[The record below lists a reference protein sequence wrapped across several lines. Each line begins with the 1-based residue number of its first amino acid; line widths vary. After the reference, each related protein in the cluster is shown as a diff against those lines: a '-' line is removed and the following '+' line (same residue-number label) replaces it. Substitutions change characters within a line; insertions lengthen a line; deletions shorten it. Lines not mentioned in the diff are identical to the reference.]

1 MPFKVPA
8 GRKVVIAGRPVIEE
22 FNLETATNVKPGRL
36 VKKGTDADDVVVNS
50 AGGTP
55 AGWVGWDGEGC
66 HPGISPATRDTAY
79 AQDKKIPVVY
89 GPGIILVGKLA
100 SGQNVTKD
108 TSLVAAAN
116 GELAAAAAMSVA
128 VPAGA
133 TPVTSDAAQPDLTEA
148 GSIPPGGVIVAQAK
162 EDCDASS
169 GAKDI
174 IIKSEI

>member
-1 MPFKVPA
+1 MPFKIPA

-22 FNLETATNVKPGRL
+22 LNVETATNVAPGRL
-36 VKKGTDADDVVVNS
+36 VKKGTDADDIVVNS
-50 AGGTP
+50 AGGNP

-108 TSLVAAAN
+108 TLLVGAAN
-116 GELAAAAAMSVA
+116 GELTAAAAISVS
-128 VPAGA
+128 VPVGG
-133 TPVTSDAAQPDLTEA
+133 TNVTSDAAQPDLVEA
-148 GSIPPGGVIVAQAK
+148 GSIPPGGILVAKAK
-162 EDCDASS
+162 EDCDASLA
-169 GAKDI
+169 AKDI
-174 IIKSEI
+174 IVESLI